1 MFTFT
6 HINEAKDFL
15 VDKLSSAQ
23 TLESGSDFSRSS
35 KFIAPYPPEQQ
46 KEAALVAAAVVQ
58 ELSDRGVKASLVN
71 AYDVVLD
78 ILDDEGMWEMI
89 VETEPDMS
97 KPDFTQALKDAV
109 DLEGA
114 VLPRIYE
121 QVKSDSSRVLI
132 VSGMGACYPFLRT
145 HRLLANIE
153 PGVPVLL
160 FFPGRHT
167 VLADGSTSLD
177 VLSTPTGKGGSHYQ
191 ARNIFDL

>member
-1 MFTFT
+1 MFTFK
-6 HINEAKDFL
+6 HINEAKYFL
-15 VDKLSSAQ
+15 VDKLSSSQ
-23 TLESGSDFSRSS
+23 TLESDSDFSRSS

-58 ELSDRGVKASLVN
+58 ELSDRGVRATLVN
-71 AYDVVLD
+71 VYDVVLA
-78 ILDDEGMWEMI
+78 ILDEEGMWDMI
-89 VETEPDMS
+89 AETEPEMS
-97 KPDFTQALKDAV
+97 KPDFTQALKDAI

-114 VLPRIYE
+114 VLPRIYQ
-121 QVKSDSSRVLI
+121 QVKDDGAQVLVVI
-132 VSGMGACYPFLRT
+132 GMGACYPFLRT

-153 PGVPVLL
+153 PGVPVLQ

-177 VLSTPTGKGGSHYQ
+177 VLSTPAGKGGSHYQ